1 MELGL
6 RETKELGDVV
16 SPEGKQ
22 TVIASYWSVSSSH
35 IKKSSRDVREWKVTQ
50 DLIFCPSAVVVGSFI
65 KTSMTCS
72 QTGGIEGGS
81 GGVIN
86 VEMVAWGL
94 AGGVEASG
102 GVVEQK
108 GVSGDTRPLGVL
120 DMMVGSSRRWRPGQG
135 VGSKIVFLY

>member
-22 TVIASYWSVSSSH
+22 TVIASYWSVSNSH

-72 QTGGIEGGS
+72 QTGGIEGGA

-86 VEMVAWGL
+86 VGMVAWGL

-102 GVVEQK
+102 GVVEPK
-108 GVSGDTRPLGVL
+108 GMLGDTRPLGVV
-120 DMMVGSSRRWRPGQG
+120 DMMVGSS
-135 VGSKIVFLY
+135 

>member
-22 TVIASYWSVSSSH
+22 TVIASYWSVSYSH

-50 DLIFCPSAVVVGSFI
+50 DLMFCPSAVVVGSFI
-65 KTSMTCS
+65 RTSMTCS
-72 QTGGIEGGS
+72 HTGGMEEGS

-86 VEMVAWGL
+86 VGLLVGGL
-94 AGGVEASG
+94 AGGVEASRG
-102 GVVEQK
+102 AVEPK
-108 GVSGDTRPLGVL
+108 GMSGDTRPLGVL
-120 DMMVGSSRRWRPGQG
+120 DMVVGS
-135 VGSKIVFLY
+135 V